1 MAAPIRKVE
10 RELDIKLKSE
20 QVEILQSLVEKR
32 DCMAVLPTGFGKSLP
47 FQLLPLV
54 QKEMGRTGMVLVC
67 CPLVSLM
74 RDQVDRT
81 NTIKGLT
88 AAYKDLIGQTPDL
101 DKEILDGKIDVVYGS
116 PESLLGEWREQLQH
130 LDVSA
135 IVIDEFHLISTWGD
149 DDAQNGKKAFRRWLG
164 ELGELRSLFPSA
176 PLLALSA
183 TCTQNI
189 QRRVIKALALNHHTY
204 VYKSPDKRNIKYS
217 VKKVPGDIDMAWTW
231 LVDGLME
238 LGALF
243 PKTLI
248 YCKSI
253 SDVAKIYDYIND
265 EVSKEFESFIG
276 MFHSETE
283 SSIKERILL
292 SIRDEQSLL
301 RIIISTN
308 AMGMGVDFKERMIW
322 MISNP
327 ALETVPA
334 VIFAKRAVR
343 VEVVLFCHLKNCVW
357 EIQIQDTILKT
368 QTVLKISLILI

>member
-32 DCMAVLPTGFGKSLP
+32 DCMAVLPTG
-47 FQLLPLV
+47 
-54 QKEMGRTGMVLVC
+54 
-67 CPLVSLM
+67 
-74 RDQVDRT
+74 
-81 NTIKGLT
+81 
-88 AAYKDLIGQTPDL
+88 
-101 DKEILDGKIDVVYGS
+101 
-116 PESLLGEWREQLQH
+116 
-130 LDVSA
+130 
-135 IVIDEFHLISTWGD
+135 GD
-149 DDAQNGKKAFRRWLG
+149 DDAQNGKKAFRRWFG

-176 PLLALSA
+176 PLMALSA
-183 TCTQNI
+183 TCTQKI
-189 QRRVIKALALNHHTY
+189 QRGVIKALALNHHTY
-204 VYKSPDKRNIKYS
+204 VYKFPDKRNIKYS

-238 LGALF
+238 LRALF

-265 EVSKEFESFIG
+265 DVSKEFESFIG

-283 SSIKERILL
+283 SSLKERILL

-308 AMGMGVDFKERMIW
+308 AMGMGVDFKGLFNIVLYGPPCSMLDLVQEIGRGSLKMA
-322 MISNP
+322 S
-327 ALETVPA
+327 
-334 VIFAKRAVR
+334 
-343 VEVVLFCHLKNCVW
+343 VEVAA
-357 EIQIQDTILKT
+357 
-368 QTVLKISLILI
+368 